1 MWDSFDRDPRSAEC
15 RPGSAIDMARA
26 TRLAS
31 LTSKKDAYASHLG
44 SQRLRRPLRLQP
56 PAAQEK
62 DPPTQFRDCFGFG
75 FGIQPTIVGFGFGF
89 GSLNERVPAGKTDER
104 SPRGHR
110 QFPNWPGQPVRAGVP
125 LRSLRLL
132 AVT

>member
-1 MWDSFDRDPRSAEC
+1 MRADRRRVMWDSFDRDPRSAEC

-75 FGIQPTIVGFGFGF
+75 FG
-89 GSLNERVPAGKTDER
+89 SLNERVPAGKTAER
-104 SPRGHR
+104 SPRGH
-110 QFPNWPGQPVRAGVP
+110 
-125 LRSLRLL
+125 
-132 AVT
+132 